1 MPSTIVHLAFA
12 GLIAAALLGEAFDR
26 KSVLIVMAVVAF
38 PDLDSFIDLF
48 APYGHRVV
56 FHNIWIPMLAGFVVF
71 LDVYVREE
79 SYILDRWGE
88 WGYRV
93 AWVSIFCY
101 LVAHV
106 LLDMADGS
114 VNLFW
119 PVHDQFYTL
128 SGEIE
133 LSNQHGI
140 VQTFIEWGNGNGTPT
155 PEARGSTEDVDI
167 TTGVAP
173 GEAPEP
179 EADPERTFPVIGAT
193 WELIL
198 FLTGTFVTAMR
209 FHMEHDLENGESDD
223 E

>member
-1 MPSTIVHLAFA
+1 MPSTIVHMAFA
-12 GLIAAALLGEAFDR
+12 GLIASALLGKHFGW
-26 KSVLIVMAVVAF
+26 KSVLVVMVVVAF

-56 FHNIWIPMLAGFVVF
+56 FHNVWIPLLAGAAVFV
-71 LDVYVREE
+71 DVHLREE
-79 SYILDRWGE
+79 SFILERWGE

-93 AWVSIFCY
+93 AWVSLFCY
-101 LVAHV
+101 LVAHI
-106 LLDMADGS
+106 LLDLADGS

-133 LSNQHGI
+133 LSDQQGI

-155 PEARGSTEDVDI
+155 PEARGSTDDVDI

-173 GEAPEP
+173 GEAVEP
-179 EADPERTFPVIGAT
+179 DEPVERTFPVIGAT

-209 FHMEHDLENGESDD
+209 LYVDDDRGE